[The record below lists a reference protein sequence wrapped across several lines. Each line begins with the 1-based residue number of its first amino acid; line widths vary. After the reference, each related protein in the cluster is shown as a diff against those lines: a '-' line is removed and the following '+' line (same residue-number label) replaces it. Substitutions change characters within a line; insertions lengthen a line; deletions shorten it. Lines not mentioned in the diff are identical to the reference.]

1 MKNIFQE
8 SKSWDP
14 FRDRQRERP
23 RFFCTGCGQEQYE
36 YDRWDQGLCAL
47 CRRREKQREED
58 AMTLQEM
65 SVDYWTQ
72 ARTNHGRIQELRERC
87 GQTGSPLDQEELR
100 SRIRALNVLLRESR
114 ELADHLEHYYE
125 RGYCRNGK
133 YTI

>member
-1 MKNIFQE
+1 
-8 SKSWDP
+8 
-14 FRDRQRERP
+14 
-23 RFFCTGCGQEQYE
+23 
-36 YDRWDQGLCAL
+36 
-47 CRRREKQREED
+47 
-58 AMTLQEM
+58 MTLQEM
-65 SVDYWTQ
+65 SVDYQ
-72 ARTNHGRIQELRERC
+72 AQAQAIRGRIRELWERC